1 MPNEPYSTTE
11 EIKAWDIAPGVG
23 VGRKWVNKKGWTF
36 EYMLGF
42 GRFLFTNSGNKNLD
56 SDYEVDKHRPEA
68 SFKGGISIGK
78 RF

>member
-1 MPNEPYSTTE
+1 M
-11 EIKAWDIAPGVG
+11 GQQ
-23 VGRKWVNKKGWTF
+23 KGWTL

-42 GRFLFTNSGNKNLD
+42 GRFLFTNSGNNNLD
-56 SDYEVDKHRPEA
+56 SDYEVDNYRPEA